1 MPEDSD
7 QTIREIDPMEPLE
20 SAPSEVGR
28 IIRRVLQLE
37 KERLYQRKPQIN
49 ADITQIIKEEIQ

>member
-7 QTIREIDPMEPLE
+7 QSSREIDPMEPLE
-20 SAPSEVGR
+20 SASPEVGR

-37 KERLYQRKPQIN
+37 KERLYQQRPQIN